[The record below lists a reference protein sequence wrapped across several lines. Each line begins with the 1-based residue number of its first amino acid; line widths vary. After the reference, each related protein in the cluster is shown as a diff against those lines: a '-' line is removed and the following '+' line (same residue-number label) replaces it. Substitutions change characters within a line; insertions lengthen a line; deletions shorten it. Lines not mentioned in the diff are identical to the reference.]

1 MTLNF
6 SNDDGL
12 VPVYMGIIGVT
23 VLRYLLDMFLDMTYI
38 VWRLN
43 RRGRAGGLKLKAF
56 RLVDHSSRRF
66 IMTAWCRNN
75 VRSGVTCRSLK
86 HSRILKDSWTR
97 IE

>member
-12 VPVYMGIIGVT
+12 VPVYIWVLQGVT

-43 RRGRAGGLKLKAF
+43 RRGRAGSLKLKAF
-56 RLVDHSSRRF
+56 RLVDHASHRF
-66 IMTAWCRNN
+66 IMTAWC
-75 VRSGVTCRSLK
+75 TKCRDL
-86 HSRILKDSWTR
+86 
-97 IE
+97 